1 MFRELTRKKQKLSVD
16 ECKVILKQELRG
28 VLAVNG
34 EDGYP
39 YALPINFYYDE
50 ANDKIYFHSGKQGHK
65 MDAIR
70 AAEKVSF
77 CVVDTDQIVPEE
89 YTTYFRSVIAF
100 GKPRIVEEDGEKL
113 HALQLLGRK
122 YNPSGTEEYLNQ
134 YIQKEYIPVCIVAID
149 IDYMTGKEAIEFVR
163 AREGK

>member
-1 MFRELTRKKQKLSVD
+1 MREMRRFKQLLSKEDTV
-16 ECKVILKQELRG
+16 EILNRNTNG
-28 VLAVNG
+28 VLAVMG
-34 EDGYP
+34 DDDYP
-39 YALPINFYYDE
+39 YAVPVSYVYHD
-50 ANDKIYFHSGKQGHK
+50 DKIYFHSGKQGHK

-100 GKPRIVEEDGEKL
+100 GKSRIVEEDGEKL
-113 HALQLLGRK
+113 HALQILGRK

-134 YIQKEYIPVCIVAID
+134 YIQKEYTPVCIVAID

>member
-1 MFRELTRKKQKLSVD
+1 MREMRRFKQLLSKEDTV
-16 ECKVILKQELRG
+16 EILNRNTNG
-28 VLAVNG
+28 VLAVMG
-34 EDGYP
+34 DDDYP
-39 YALPINFYYDE
+39 YAVPVSYVYHD
-50 ANDKIYFHSGKQGHK
+50 DKIYFHSGKQGHK